1 MKKILSKC
9 TGLCKNHIENAHI
22 IISNKGKGNM
32 ANIMYY
38 DHVTVPND
46 YCYIYQQ
53 QLEGKDQKKK
63 KRYTDEMDTFHVLLV
78 ECKA

>member
-1 MKKILSKC
+1 MKKNLSKC

-38 DHVTVPND
+38 DHVTVPDD

-53 QLEGKDQKKK
+53 QLEVKGEK